1 MTEKDKEKLIDLVLK
16 LKQSAIGF
24 GVSNQLTN
32 EMKSFIPW
40 FYERDEKKM
49 QEDTLNV
56 INFINKI
63 FEKDNK

>member
-24 GVSNQLTN
+24 GVSNQLAS
-32 EMKSFIPW
+32 EIDGSIPW

-49 QEDTLNV
+49 EEDTLNV
-56 INFINKI
+56 IHFINKI
-63 FEKDNK
+63 F